1 MGRHAARQTFA
12 SPNLSTRLGLICGT
26 TRGRVGGVV
35 TEPLPPQI
43 RTCAY
48 SRIRFLT

>member
-1 MGRHAARQTFA
+1 MDERSVILRPVESEYADGRGQELQAF
-12 SPNLSTRLGLICGT
+12 
-26 TRGRVGGVV
+26 GRVGGVV

>member
-1 MGRHAARQTFA
+1 MLAGFEWLET
-12 SPNLSTRLGLICGT
+12 
-26 TRGRVGGVV
+26 GRVGGVV